1 MRGRR
6 GAAARPAGLR
16 GDLLIDFTDRSAC
29 IAGMSKNAL
38 GKGLG
43 ALISGAS
50 KRSAPAP
57 PPPPPPPE
65 PVAETANTVRSVP
78 LTQITPSPFQPRRTI
93 REEPLAELMES
104 IGQHGV
110 IQPLVVR
117 RVDGA
122 LELIAGERRFRAC
135 QKLGLA
141 EVPVIERQA
150 TDREVL
156 EMALIENLQREDLN
170 PVEEAEA
177 YARLAKD
184 FGLKQEEIA
193 QRVGRNRATVANSMR
208 LLELAPDVKDHLAQ
222 GRISTGHAKVLLALR
237 EADLQKLLAD
247 KIVRQGL
254 TVRQA
259 EQQVQQELKRSGKAP
274 AAKKGPSTP
283 PAAEVAAVV
292 SRLQNRLRH
301 RLATQV
307 AIHHTD
313 KKGVIEI
320 EYYGNEDLERILELI
335 GVSAE

>member
-1 MRGRR
+1 
-6 GAAARPAGLR
+6 
-16 GDLLIDFTDRSAC
+16 
-29 IAGMSKNAL
+29 MSKNAL

-50 KRSAPAP
+50 KRSTPAP
-57 PPPPPPPE
+57 SPPLPPPSVSDGD
-65 PVAETANTVRSVP
+65 PVNTVRSVP
-78 LTQITPSPFQPRRTI
+78 LEQITPSPFQPRRTI

-104 IGQHGV
+104 IGHHGV

-117 RVDGA
+117 RVNGA

-170 PVEEAEA
+170 PIEEADA

-208 LLELAPDVKDHLAQ
+208 LLELAPEVKDHLAQ
-222 GRISTGHAKVLLALR
+222 GRISTGHAKVLLGLR
-237 EADLQKLLAD
+237 DADLQKLLAD

-259 EQQVQQELKRSGKAP
+259 ERQVHQEQERSGKTTRT
-274 AAKKGPSTP
+274 KKGQPVPS
-283 PAAEVAAVV
+283 ASEVAAVI

>member
-1 MRGRR
+1 
-6 GAAARPAGLR
+6 
-16 GDLLIDFTDRSAC
+16 LLIDFPDGRRLHR
-29 IAGMSKNAL
+29 GMSKNAL

-50 KRSAPAP
+50 KRATPATSSS
-57 PPPPPPPE
+57 PPPE
-65 PVAETANTVRSVP
+65 PEPPPAAANTVRSVP
-78 LTQITPSPFQPRRTI
+78 LAQITPSPFQPRRTF
-93 REEPLAELMES
+93 REEALGELMES

-117 RVDGA
+117 RVNGA

-208 LLELAPDVKDHLAQ
+208 LLELAPEVKDHLAQ
-222 GRISTGHAKVLLALR
+222 GRLSTGHAKVLLGLR
-237 EADLQKLLAD
+237 DADLQKLLAD
-247 KIVRQGL
+247 KIVRQSL

-259 EQQVQQELKRSGKAP
+259 ERQVQQEQERSGKTTRT
-274 AAKKGPSTP
+274 KKGQPAPS
-283 PAAEVAAVV
+283 ASEVAAVI